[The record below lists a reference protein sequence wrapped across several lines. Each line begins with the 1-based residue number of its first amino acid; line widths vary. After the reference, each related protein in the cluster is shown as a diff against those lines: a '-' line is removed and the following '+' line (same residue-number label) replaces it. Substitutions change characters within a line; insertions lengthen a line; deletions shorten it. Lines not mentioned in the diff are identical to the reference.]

1 MLSGDELKK
10 VFDRLKAQLIKQ
22 RVQCDTVDSWM
33 RPELEAGF
41 NLPRLAT
48 REHRRLRDFSRTPW
62 LRLVVDNVVQAM
74 YVDSL
79 YSSEGK
85 SAGLWDIWSRN
96 SMSARQ
102 VSNHR
107 SMIAYGQSFAV
118 VSKAEKYARVSLMSP
133 RRMACEWDDPG
144 DPFPKYALESFRD
157 ENDQQV
163 FLLREPRFEYE
174 VRTGRNIEG
183 VQVVASRGTGIS
195 WVPVVRFAN
204 QLDLEGRVVGEV
216 EPFIPSAQRINK
228 TAYDRLLA
236 QHFNSWKVKTV
247 TGLDLPAKADPDTG
261 LETDQVD
268 VEAAEKMK
276 IKLAQ
281 DDILVGESPETRFG
295 VLEATSLE
303 PFVSSWRADIE
314 ALAASSQTPAHAL
327 TGQLVNLSPEA
338 LAAARSPL
346 TQKVYERQMN
356 AGQSYTRVLQTAAAL
371 EGDMGLAQDERVRV
385 SWQDMEIRSMSQA
398 VDALGKAASMLK
410 VPVRELWRL
419 IPGVQSPDVEQ
430 WEAAADAELESDP
443 LRASF
448 ARQAQ
453 DTVSEV
459 E

>member
-1 MLSGDELKK
+1 MLSGSELKT
-10 VFDRLKAQLIKQ
+10 VFDRLRSRLVSA
-22 RVQCDTVDSWM
+22 RVQCKAVDSWM

-41 NLPRLAT
+41 ELPRLAT
-48 REHRRLRDFSRTPW
+48 REHQRLREFSRTPW

-79 YSSEGK
+79 YDREGK
-85 SAGLWDIWSRN
+85 SADLWDIWARN
-96 SMSARQ
+96 SMGSRQ

-107 SMIAYGQSFAV
+107 SMIAYGESFAV
-118 VSKAEKYARVSLMSP
+118 VSKADRFARISLLSP

-144 DPFPKYALESFRD
+144 DPFPKYALESVRD
-157 ENDQQV
+157 DDGQSV
-163 FLLREPRFEYE
+163 FVLREARFEHE
-174 VRTGRNIEG
+174 VRTGRGIDG
-183 VQVVASRGTGIS
+183 VKLVSSRGTGIG

-204 QLDLEGRVVGEV
+204 QVDLEGRVVGEV
-216 EPFIPSAQRINK
+216 EPFIPAAKRINK

-247 TGLDLPAKADPDTG
+247 TGLDLPSKTDPDTG
-261 LETDQVD
+261 LDTDQVD

-295 VLEATSLE
+295 TLEATSLE

-356 AGQSYTRVLQTAAAL
+356 AGQSYARVLQTAAAL
-371 EGDMGLAQDERVRV
+371 EGDMDLARDERVRV

-398 VDALGKAASMLK
+398 VDALGKAATMLR

-443 LRASF
+443 VRASF
-448 ARQAQ
+448 ARQVQ

>member
-22 RVQCDTVDSWM
+22 RSQCDTVDSWM

-48 REHRRLRDFSRTPW
+48 REHHRLRDFSRTPW

-144 DPFPKYALESFRD
+144 DPFPQFALESLRD
-157 ENDQQV
+157 ENGQQV
-163 FLLREPRFEYE
+163 FLLREPRFEHE
-174 VRTGRNIEG
+174 VRTGKGIEG
-183 VQVVASRGTGIS
+183 IQVVASRATGIS

-236 QHFNSWKVKTV
+236 QHFNSWKVKTA
-247 TGLDLPAKADPDTG
+247 TGLDLPEKPNAETG
-261 LETDQVD
+261 EDELDG
-268 VEAAEKMK
+268 EAMEQLKV
-276 IKLAQ
+276 KLAQ
-281 DDILVGESPETRFG
+281 DDILVGESPEIRFG
-295 VLEATSLE
+295 TLEATSLE

-356 AGQSYTRVLQTAAAL
+356 AGQAYTRVLQTAAAL
-371 EGDMGLAQDERVRV
+371 EGDMELAQDERVRV

-430 WEAAADAELESDP
+430 WEAAADAELETDP
-443 LRASF
+443 IRASF